1 MELLFGLGF
10 LAFVVFSVRNLGKST
25 ITYLNPHSTDTQLDE
40 AHGSLKAFW
49 IAILVL
55 VVFFVLAIGGT
66 FTTGFDMGKLENN
79 GSWVSSRLRNSLCL
93 TERVVSEC
101 RSNALS
107 KTHEA
112 FSRFAAMTMMCY
124 YRASKAGCLFWSAG
138 CWRHRQSGAHS
149 VLSEGLNEAHF
160 QFPMIDGRDAQL
172 SKRGLRVRLFLFP
185 ARKE

>member
-79 GSWVSSRLRNSLCL
+79 GSWV
-93 TERVVSEC
+93 
-101 RSNALS
+101 
-107 KTHEA
+107 
-112 FSRFAAMTMMCY
+112 MTGEGQ
-124 YRASKAGCLFWSAG
+124 YR
-138 CWRHRQSGAHS
+138 R
-149 VLSEGLNEAHF
+149 
-160 QFPMIDGRDAQL
+160 
-172 SKRGLRVRLFLFP
+172 
-185 ARKE
+185 